1 MNIIDLFA
9 GAGGFSKAIIDAGAQ
24 VNTHYFSEIKPSAI
38 NNYLYNFPNSIPLGD
53 ITQISAASIQNKVDI
68 ITFGSPCQGLSM
80 AGKGEGFNDPRS
92 GLFLHAAR
100 LVAELRPSVFVW
112 ENVKGLITRKHRKDF
127 WTALQILTNIGG
139 YRLEFQCVDTG
150 WILPQHR
157 ERIYLVGRL
166 GADRQRKVFP
176 ITESDFGFVVQER
189 KAQSEGERLRGYHS
203 RANTLLERYYKDG
216 SDNLIKI
223 INGAHGGFKGS
234 ISDIAPTLNVC
245 STKSN
250 VAVLRL
256 REYSKGKSQG
266 SRVYAID
273 GISPTLNNS
282 SGGLGVQ
289 SPLIDLGDYDIRR
302 LTPTECERLQGF
314 PDGWTKF
321 GIHPKTKQVYE
332 LSDTARYQL
341 MGNAITKTMAET
353 IFRKILTNQ

>member
-1 MNIIDLFA
+1 MNTIDLFS
-9 GAGGFSKAIIDAGAQ
+9 GAGGFAKAISDAGAQ
-24 VNTHYFSEIKPSAI
+24 VGTHYFSEIKQSAI
-38 NNYLYNFPNSIPLGD
+38 NNYLYNFPNAIPLGD
-53 ITQISAASIQNKVDI
+53 ITQISAASIKNKIDI
-68 ITFGSPCQGLSM
+68 ITFGSPCQGLST

-127 WTALQILTNIGG
+127 WKALQILANIGG
-139 YRLEFQCVDTG
+139 YRLECQLLDTG

-166 GADRQRKVFP
+166 GADRSAKIFP
-176 ITESDFGFVVQER
+176 LTEGDFGAVIQER

-216 SDNLIKI
+216 SDNLIKV
-223 INGAHGGFKGS
+223 INGAHGGFGGS
-234 ISDIAPTLNVC
+234 IQSIAPTLNAS

-256 REYSKGKSQG
+256 KEYTKGASQG
-266 SRVYAID
+266 SRVYSVD

-282 SGGLGVQ
+282 ASGLGVQ

-314 PDGWTKF
+314 PDSWTKY
-321 GIHPKTKQVYE
+321 GINPKNGQVYE

-341 MGNAITKTMAET
+341 MGNAITKTMAEV